1 MTNPDQTPRVWG
13 NLWWQN
19 SAGTWFELRTNI
31 TSRYAA
37 EDAQQHREF
46 GLKPLLFLPLGQRP
60 SGNSFK
66 WAEYGPLT
74 PERTRHDLTSSPQP
88 RRRLMPALNG

>member
-13 NLWWQN
+13 SMWWQN
-19 SAGTWFELRTNI
+19 SAGKWFELRTSV
-31 TSRYAA
+31 TPRYVEEENASLPKSSPRYLWLPVG
-37 EDAQQHREF
+37 E
-46 GLKPLLFLPLGQRP
+46 KPTPQSL
-60 SGNSFK
+60 K